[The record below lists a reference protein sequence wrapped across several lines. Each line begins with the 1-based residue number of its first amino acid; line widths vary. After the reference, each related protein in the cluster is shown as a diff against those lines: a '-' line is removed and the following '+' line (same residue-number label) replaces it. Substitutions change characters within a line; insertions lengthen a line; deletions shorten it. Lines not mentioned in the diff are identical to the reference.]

1 MHREYWRA
9 DPFKDEEIVARRI
22 GAGIAVV
29 VASRNPQADDLHSG
43 FYIWQICMEQALRC
57 AASERR
63 AAEGKNARLKLLA
76 KRPLAIEVMEEIA
89 KNYARWPV
97 DASVANTRFR
107 PTQGPEL
114 MDVLCFRP
122 PLRVPPRRTFWQPLF
137 GTPRRRQPSQRR
149 FPTCIA
155 RGGHRPN
162 FVGRTKD
169 LPYGT

>member
-137 GTPRRRQPSQRR
+137 GTPRRRHSN
-149 FPTCIA
+149 
-155 RGGHRPN
+155 HRSAGSP
-162 FVGRTKD
+162 RA
-169 LPYGT
+169 